1 MVRSIIYLLL
11 VTPSFASDSPPPL
24 THHQNRPII
33 TMKVNINNAEIEL
46 IDGATLA
53 QALEKAG
60 ITPSGIAVAINETVV
75 PKTEY
80 ATRQLAEGDSILIIK
95 AFYGG

>member
-11 VTPSFASDSPPPL
+11 VTPSFASDSPLPL

-46 IDGATLA
+46 IDGETLA

>member
-1 MVRSIIYLLL
+1 
-11 VTPSFASDSPPPL
+11 
-24 THHQNRPII
+24 
-33 TMKVNINNAEIEL
+33 MKVNINNAEIEL

-60 ITPSGIAVAINETVV
+60 ITPSWIAVAINETVV